1 MTLSDIRRLRIP
13 ILLVFLTA
21 SLLCGPTQNTER
33 LHFSLAMGGH
43 IFGYSDVTISRVE
56 DRGRTLVL
64 VKESGRGLSSALG
77 TEIDT
82 KTEAEYRLDRETWRL
97 VACETTVD
105 QGTFTL
111 RISASVEGEEARIK
125 IEPGGA
131 EKAVKM
137 GPEVVFENPV
147 YFPHLR
153 RDFGEFGA
161 ETKSYRVLDLLD
173 RKVRE
178 TTYTKKSVEPV
189 ELAGQTSRAIVLDCF
204 VPETGLKLRLWVD
217 EERGRLLR
225 MDTPR
230 VVVALAE
237 KSAASG
243 LVRASLDD
251 HILAKAG
258 ARIDDIN
265 AISYLKVRAA
275 LGPVGNP
282 VTPESLNVPGQ
293 HFEGTV
299 DRNTIEGVFEV
310 RHPKYDGKNAPPYPS
325 NLGGRTELEPFL
337 APEDFIES
345 DDPVLNGKAKHIAAG
360 AADSWDAAKRLSLW
374 VAENI
379 GYDIPGGA
387 SARNT
392 YNLKEGECGA
402 HSRLMAAFCRAV
414 GIPARVVWGCM
425 YVPNRDGSFGQH
437 AWNEVYMGE
446 AGWIPIDTTA
456 RQIDYAD
463 SGHIRLGIL
472 ASARCAWNPRSMTI
486 LDFQAGAQKFGASAG
501 PLAPQKYE
509 PYLGAFSGPRGVMTV
524 FVQGGGLVLKL
535 ADGRT
540 FGLRDADKEGRWYLK
555 LTRDVDVTF
564 DRADSG
570 RITGLVLANRVRIPK
585 RSNTEEISDS
595 VPESLRP
602 YLGRYP
608 IPMQKQDITVLYR
621 NGGLA
626 LRLPGSRVQTLEG
639 PDADGIWSVKSGT
652 DRFSFVRD
660 DDGTVRAMILHE
672 TVRCQKIRRP

>member
-1 MTLSDIRRLRIP
+1 MISSSIRRLRIP
-13 ILLVFLTA
+13 TLLLFLA
-21 SLLCGPTQNTER
+21 GSLFCGSTQDAER
-33 LHFSLAMGGH
+33 LHFSLAMGGRV
-43 IFGYSDVTISRVE
+43 FGYYEVTISRVE

-77 TEIDT
+77 AEIDT
-82 KTEAEYRLDRETWRL
+82 KTEAEYRLDPETWRL
-97 VACETTVD
+97 VACQTIVD

-125 IEPGGA
+125 VEPGGA
-131 EKAVKM
+131 EKAVKT

-153 RDFGEFGA
+153 RDFGEGGA

-173 RKVRE
+173 RRVRE
-178 TTYTKKSVEPV
+178 TTYTKKGVEPV
-189 ELAGQTSRAIVLDCF
+189 ELAGQTFRAIVLDCF

-230 VVVALAE
+230 VVMALAE

-265 AISYLKVRAA
+265 AISYMKVRAA

-293 HFEGTV
+293 RFEGTV
-299 DRNTIEGVFEV
+299 DRNAIEGIFEV
-310 RHPKYDGKNAPPYPS
+310 RHPKYDGKNAPPYPL
-325 NLGGRTELEPFL
+325 NLAGRTELEPFL

-345 DDPVLNGKAKHIAAG
+345 DDPVLIEKAKHIAAG
-360 AADSWDAAKRLSLW
+360 AADSWDAARRLSLW

-392 YNLKEGECGA
+392 YDLKEGECGA

-437 AWNEVYMGE
+437 AWNEIYMGK

-472 ASARCAWNPRSMTI
+472 ASAQCAWNPRSMTI
-486 LDFQAGAQKFGASAG
+486 LDFQAGPQKFGAAAG
-501 PLAPQKYE
+501 PDTSGKYE
-509 PYLGAFSGPRGVMTV
+509 PYLGAFSGPRGEMTV
-524 FVQGGGLVLKL
+524 FVQGGGLAVKL

-564 DRADSG
+564 DAADSG

-585 RSNTEEISDS
+585 RSDTEEIPGS
-595 VPESLRP
+595 VPENLRP

-621 NGGLA
+621 NSGLA
-626 LRLPGSRVQTLEG
+626 LLYPRGRIQRLEG
-639 PDADGIWSVKSGT
+639 PDADGIWSVRPGT

-660 DDGTVRAMILHE
+660 DEGTVRAMILYE